1 MFKYCTEILLS
12 GKHGRIF
19 YYFRL
24 LNASLA
30 PYSWRLFHSW
40 LQAAQVKLH
49 LWVSQLQSVY
59 FCIWRKVD
67 GFEGAGRFGAKQT
80 ARVSILK
87 VNITLCLNYTPSALQ
102 FSHTLAL
109 SPLWVLFLLTPPL
122 ELAQLN
128 TLLIPGL
135 SNKSGRKSTSDKVSP
150 PKPAALS
157 WLLWL
162 KYGACFWSNF
172 LNHRFWGQE
181 GFIQQIEYNYR
192 KSHLIYPATFH
203 HAKIKN
209 SKLCLSE

>member
-1 MFKYCTEILLS
+1 MALNPAPFLFCRKELMKIKEFIGKWLCQEECFVSNPSPQMFKYCTEIILS

-30 PYSWRLFHSW
+30 PYFWRLFHSW

-109 SPLWVLFLLTPPL
+109 SPLWVLFLLTPPF
-122 ELAQLN
+122 
-128 TLLIPGL
+128 
-135 SNKSGRKSTSDKVSP
+135 
-150 PKPAALS
+150 S
-157 WLLWL
+157 WP
-162 KYGACFWSNF
+162 S
-172 LNHRFWGQE
+172 
-181 GFIQQIEYNYR
+181 
-192 KSHLIYPATFH
+192 
-203 HAKIKN
+203 
-209 SKLCLSE
+209 

>member
-1 MFKYCTEILLS
+1 MALNPAPFLFWKFIGKWLCQEECFVSNPSPQMFKYCSEIILS
-12 GKHGRIF
+12 RKHGRIF

-30 PYSWRLFHSW
+30 PYLWRLFHSW

-67 GFEGAGRFGAKQT
+67 GFERGAGRFGAKQT

-109 SPLWVLFLLTPPL
+109 SPLWVLFLLTPPW
-122 ELAQLN
+122 A
-128 TLLIPGL
+128 G
-135 SNKSGRKSTSDKVSP
+135 
-150 PKPAALS
+150 PA
-157 WLLWL
+157 
-162 KYGACFWSNF
+162 KYTA
-172 LNHRFWGQE
+172 
-181 GFIQQIEYNYR
+181 
-192 KSHLIYPATFH
+192 YPRAF
-203 HAKIKN
+203 
-209 SKLCLSE
+209 